1 MILCTVDA
9 SAACERAV
17 STAIELARRFDQP
30 LRVLLV
36 VDGTLGHHFDGIA
49 QAGGTTVDEMA
60 TRYLARVAAP
70 AERAGLTVELVHRH
84 AIEPGPA
91 IVDAAADPA
100 VAMVVMATHGRSG
113 LSRVLAGSVTEHVIR
128 HSTKPTVVVPT
139 QRDDEGDDNGDEELE
154 DHGTDAPVDAPG

>member
-9 SAACERAV
+9 SAACERALP
-17 STAIELARRFDQP
+17 TAIELARRFDQP

-36 VDGTLGHHFDGIA
+36 VDGTLGHHFEDIA

-70 AERAGLTVELVHRH
+70 AEDVGLRVERAHCH
-84 AIEPGPA
+84 ALEPGPA
-91 IVDAAADPA
+91 IVAAAADPA

-113 LSRVLAGSVTEHVIR
+113 VSRLLAGSVTEHVIR
-128 HSTKPTVVVPT
+128 HSTKPIVVVPT
-139 QRDDEGDDNGDEELE
+139 RRDDGG
-154 DHGTDAPVDAPG
+154 DAPDDEPAGDTADNSVDEPS